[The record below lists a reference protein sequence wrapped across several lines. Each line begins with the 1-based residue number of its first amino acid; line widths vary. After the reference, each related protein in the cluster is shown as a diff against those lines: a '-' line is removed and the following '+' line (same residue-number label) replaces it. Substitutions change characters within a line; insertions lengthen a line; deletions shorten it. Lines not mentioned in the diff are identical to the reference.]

1 MNDSQQD
8 FIPLIFQG
16 DSPQASPGYASR
28 FSMYQGSG
36 LPLAQFGGYLGVS
49 GGGGDM
55 YPTYM
60 TRYNTVHNVNSPL
73 SMQLSSDIIGNEII
87 MQADIEVT
95 GSINYSNNKV
105 VFILTTRQDDDYFCS
120 VISYNY
126 VTFNLNS
133 IGDSGMFEFSV
144 EIDPS
149 WDINEIKFVTLVQ
162 SFASDNILQAGSME
176 VPLNNLLHMDTQ
188 ISEVFDFDGDNDGVA
203 NPSENI
209 NLGIDIKN
217 ESLEL
222 IPSNSTIIVSTNYE
236 GIEIVDNQI
245 VNDID
250 IPVGDAYTMLV
261 PINID
266 SDILLGDVYLDITL
280 ICDYTDN
287 YGNELTYNKAFERW
301 FPVNLYQEGYPYVL
315 SSQVNTSPATIDIDQ
330 DGENEVIFGDF
341 NGMLHV
347 IDQEGNPKPGFPFDM
362 VDQIWGSPA
371 VADLDADGDIE
382 IVVCSKNKR
391 VYALNSDGTVQ
402 FQYNTGQFLVGTPSL
417 GNMDNDEDLEIV
429 IGGFSGSKKLY
440 AINPDGSDVDGFP
453 VELGERMKAAVLA
466 EKADITE
473 ECVRCDSHLDQIAQ
487 LVANHDLAGK
497 RLNFLLQELLR
508 EINTIGSKS
517 QDLNTINSVV
527 DLKEETE
534 KVKEQAQNIL

>member
-1 MNDSQQD
+1 
-8 FIPLIFQG
+8 
-16 DSPQASPGYASR
+16 
-28 FSMYQGSG
+28 
-36 LPLAQFGGYLGVS
+36 
-49 GGGGDM
+49 
-55 YPTYM
+55 TYM

-95 GSINYSNNKV
+95 GNINYSNNKV
-105 VFILTTRQDDDYFCS
+105 VFILTTRQDNDYFCS

-162 SFASDNILQAGSME
+162 SFASDNILQAKSME

-222 IPSNSTIIVSTNYE
+222 IPSNATIVVSTDYE
-236 GIEIVDNQI
+236 GVEIIDTQIFTDVDI
-245 VNDID
+245 FVNDT
-250 IPVGDAYTMLV
+250 YTMLV

-266 SDILLGDVYLDITL
+266 SNILLGDVDLDITL
-280 ICDYTDN
+280 ICEYTDN
-287 YGNELTYNKAFERW
+287 YDNELTYSKTFERW
-301 FPVNLYQEGYPYVL
+301 FPINLYQNGYPYIL
-315 SSQVNTSPATIDIDQ
+315 SSQVNTSPATVDIDQ
-330 DGENEVIFGDF
+330 DGLNEVIFGDF

-362 VDQIWGSPA
+362 LDQIWGAPA
-371 VADLDADGDIE
+371 VADLDGDGDIE
-382 IVVCSKNKR
+382 IVVCSKNQR

-440 AINPDGSDVDGFP
+440 AINSDGSDVDGFP
-453 VELGERMKAAVLA
+453 VELGERMKAGVALA
-466 EKADITE
+466 DFNDNGKVDIVVGTDDEYIYLIYDDGVIADGFPFEGDGDFQSEPII
-473 ECVRCDSHLDQIAQ
+473 LDIGG
-487 LVANHDLAGK
+487 NK
-497 RLNFLLQELLR
+497 
-508 EINTIGSKS
+508 TIYAGSKGGTFYGINQS
-517 QDLNTINSVV
+517 GEADLI
-527 DLKEETE
+527 
-534 KVKEQAQNIL
+534 